1 MRINISQHQ
10 KYIFNETYTK
20 RKYKGKPFC
29 RFLAS
34 LQDRHNERYSKHEA
48 FCYLLD
54 KACERYL
61 PKSVKKEVAD
71 LMGDFQFI
79 TTKTQ
84 LAEDWH
90 WHRATVRQFLEK
102 LTEHGLI
109 NCKEFDTKYT
119 IITMYGMEDGN
130 VPIVQDCLLE
140 PIIRF
145 TIDSWLNGSS
155 TTEETAVVCG
165 QIVKGAVALSQGK
178 DATSISSD
186 KQLQSDD
193 IATSTIGRLVDSISL
208 IGEEEHSKHQLR
220 NAIFNF
226 FAHVLNR
233 DWLQLLLLIKE
244 LPDITGYGK
253 AASIKLKTA
262 EDMSLFQSLC
272 SAYKVCCSTS
282 TIETAAKPVI
292 NAKADNHK

>member
-1 MRINISQHQ
+1 MKHIQKENIKVSLSV
-10 KYIFNETYTK
+10 
-20 RKYKGKPFC
+20 G
-29 RFLAS
+29 FLAS

-54 KACERYL
+54 KACEHYM
-61 PKSVKKEVAD
+61 PKAVSKEVAD
-71 LMGDFQFI
+71 ELKGFQFI

-84 LAEDWH
+84 LAGDWH

-109 NCKEFDTKYT
+109 NCKEFDTKYA
-119 IITMYGMEDGN
+119 IITMYGIEDGN
-130 VPIVQDCLLE
+130 VPIVQDSLLE
-140 PIIRF
+140 PFIRF

-178 DATSISSD
+178 DATTISSD
-186 KQLQSDD
+186 KQLQPDD
-193 IATSTIGRLVDSISL
+193 IATCTIGKLVDSISL
-208 IGEEEHSKHQLR
+208 IGEEERSKHKLR
-220 NAIFNF
+220 NAIFKF
-226 FAHVLNR
+226 FTRVLNR

-244 LPDITGYGK
+244 LPDI
-253 AASIKLKTA
+253 ASHGMSASVKLNTA

-272 SAYKVCCSTS
+272 SAYKACCPTS
-282 TIETAAKPVI
+282 TVETAAKPVVT
-292 NAKADNHK
+292 AKADNHK

>member
-1 MRINISQHQ
+1 MKHIPKENIKVNLSV
-10 KYIFNETYTK
+10 
-20 RKYKGKPFC
+20 G
-29 RFLAS
+29 FLAS

-71 LMGDFQFI
+71 LMADFQFI

-208 IGEEEHSKHQLR
+208 VGEEEHCKHQLR

-226 FAHVLNR
+226 FAHVFNR
-233 DWLQLLLLIKE
+233 DWLQLLLLIQE

-272 SAYKVCCSTS
+272 SAYKACCPTS
-282 TIETAAKPVI
+282 TVETAAKPVVT
-292 NAKADNHK
+292 AKADNHK

>member
-1 MRINISQHQ
+1 MKHIQKENIKVSLSV
-10 KYIFNETYTK
+10 
-20 RKYKGKPFC
+20 G
-29 RFLAS
+29 FLAS

-54 KACERYL
+54 KACEHYM
-61 PKSVKKEVAD
+61 PKAVSKDVAD
-71 LMGDFQFI
+71 ELKGFQFI

-84 LAEDWH
+84 LAGDWH

-130 VPIVQDCLLE
+130 VPIVQDSLLE
-140 PIIRF
+140 PFIRF

-178 DATSISSD
+178 DATTISSD
-186 KQLQSDD
+186 KQLQPDD
-193 IATSTIGRLVDSISL
+193 IATCTIGRLVDSISL
-208 IGEEEHSKHQLR
+208 IGEEERSKHKLR
-220 NAIFNF
+220 NAIFKF
-226 FAHVLNR
+226 FTRVLSR

-244 LPDITGYGK
+244 LPDIASHGK
-253 AASIKLKTA
+253 AASVKLNTA

-272 SAYKVCCSTS
+272 SAYKACCPTS
-282 TIETAAKPVI
+282 TVETAAKPVVT
-292 NAKADNHK
+292 AKADNRK

>member
-1 MRINISQHQ
+1 MKHIPKENIKVNLSV
-10 KYIFNETYTK
+10 
-20 RKYKGKPFC
+20 G
-29 RFLAS
+29 FLAS

-71 LMGDFQFI
+71 IMGDFQFI

-155 TTEETAVVCG
+155 TTEETAIVCG
-165 QIVKGAVALSQGK
+165 QIVKGAVALSQENNS
-178 DATSISSD
+178 ASTSSD
-186 KQLQSDD
+186 NQLSSDD
-193 IATSTIGRLVDSISL
+193 IATCMIGRLVDCMPL
-208 IGEEEHSKHQLR
+208 VDEEEHNKLQLR
-220 NAIFNF
+220 NAIFKF
-226 FAHVLNR
+226 FTRVLNR
-233 DWLQLLLLIKE
+233 DWLQLLLLIRE
-244 LPDITGYGK
+244 LPDIASHGK
-253 AASIKLKTA
+253 AASVKLNTA

-272 SAYKVCCSTS
+272 SAYKACCPTS
-282 TIETAAKPVI
+282 TVETAAKPVI
-292 NAKADNHK
+292 NAKADNYK

>member
-1 MRINISQHQ
+1 MKHIQKENIKVSLSV
-10 KYIFNETYTK
+10 
-20 RKYKGKPFC
+20 G
-29 RFLAS
+29 FLAS

-54 KACERYL
+54 KACEHYM
-61 PKSVKKEVAD
+61 PKAVSKEVAD
-71 LMGDFQFI
+71 ELKGFQFI

-84 LAEDWH
+84 LAGDWH

-130 VPIVQDCLLE
+130 VPIVQDSLLE
-140 PIIRF
+140 PFIRF

-178 DATSISSD
+178 DATTISSD
-186 KQLQSDD
+186 KQLQPDD
-193 IATSTIGRLVDSISL
+193 IATCTIGRLVDSISL
-208 IGEEEHSKHQLR
+208 IGEEERNKHKLR
-220 NAIFNF
+220 NAIFKF
-226 FAHVLNR
+226 FTRVLNR

-244 LPDITGYGK
+244 LSDIASHGK
-253 AASIKLKTA
+253 AASVKLNTA

-272 SAYKVCCSTS
+272 SAYKVCCPTS
-282 TIETAAKPVI
+282 TVETAAKPVI

>member
-1 MRINISQHQ
+1 MKHIRKENIKVSLSV
-10 KYIFNETYTK
+10 
-20 RKYKGKPFC
+20 G
-29 RFLAS
+29 FLAS

-54 KACERYL
+54 KACEHYM
-61 PKSVKKEVAD
+61 PKAVSKEVAD
-71 LMGDFQFI
+71 ELKGFQFI

-84 LAEDWH
+84 LAGDWH

-130 VPIVQDCLLE
+130 VPIVQDSLLE
-140 PIIRF
+140 PFIRF

-155 TTEETAVVCG
+155 TTEETAVVCR

-178 DATSISSD
+178 DATTISSD
-186 KQLQSDD
+186 KQLQPDD
-193 IATSTIGRLVDSISL
+193 IATCTIGRLVDSISL
-208 IGEEEHSKHQLR
+208 IGEEERSKHKLR
-220 NAIFNF
+220 NAIFKF
-226 FAHVLNR
+226 FTRVLNR

-244 LPDITGYGK
+244 LPDIASHGK
-253 AASIKLKTA
+253 AASVKLNTA

-272 SAYKVCCSTS
+272 SAYKACSPTS
-282 TIETAAKPVI
+282 TVETASKSVVT
-292 NAKADNHK
+292 AKADNHK

>member
-1 MRINISQHQ
+1 MKHIQKENIKVSLSV
-10 KYIFNETYTK
+10 
-20 RKYKGKPFC
+20 G
-29 RFLAS
+29 FLAS

-54 KACERYL
+54 KACEHYM
-61 PKSVKKEVAD
+61 PKAVSKEVAD
-71 LMGDFQFI
+71 ELKGFQFI

-84 LAEDWH
+84 LAGDWH

-109 NCKEFDTKYT
+109 NCKEFDTKYA
-119 IITMYGMEDGN
+119 IITMYGIEDGN
-130 VPIVQDCLLE
+130 VPIVQDSLLE
-140 PIIRF
+140 PFIRF

-178 DATSISSD
+178 DATTISSD
-186 KQLQSDD
+186 KQLQPDD
-193 IATSTIGRLVDSISL
+193 IATCTIGKLVDSISL
-208 IGEEEHSKHQLR
+208 IGEEERSKHKLR
-220 NAIFNF
+220 NAIFKF
-226 FAHVLNR
+226 FTRVLNR

-272 SAYKVCCSTS
+272 SAYKVCCPTS
-282 TIETAAKPVI
+282 TVETAAKPVI

>member
-1 MRINISQHQ
+1 MKHIPKENIKVNISV
-10 KYIFNETYTK
+10 
-20 RKYKGKPFC
+20 G
-29 RFLAS
+29 FLAS

-61 PKSVKKEVAD
+61 PKSIKKEVAD
-71 LMGDFQFI
+71 LLGDFQFI

-165 QIVKGAVALSQGK
+165 QIVKGAVALSQENNS
-178 DATSISSD
+178 ASTSSD
-186 KQLQSDD
+186 NQLSSDD
-193 IATSTIGRLVDSISL
+193 IAACMIDRLVDCMPL
-208 IGEEEHSKHQLR
+208 VVKEEHNKLQLR
-220 NAIFNF
+220 NAIFKF
-226 FAHVLNR
+226 FTRVLNR

-244 LPDITGYGK
+244 LPDIASHGK
-253 AASIKLKTA
+253 AASVKLNTA

-272 SAYKVCCSTS
+272 SAYKACCPTS
-282 TIETAAKPVI
+282 TVETVAKPVVT
-292 NAKADNHK
+292 AKADNHK

>member
-1 MRINISQHQ
+1 MKHIPKENIKVNLSV
-10 KYIFNETYTK
+10 
-20 RKYKGKPFC
+20 G
-29 RFLAS
+29 FLAS

-61 PKSVKKEVAD
+61 PKSIKKEVAD

-102 LTEHGLI
+102 LAEHGLI
-109 NCKEFDTKYT
+109 NCKEFETKYT

-130 VPIVQDCLLE
+130 VPIVQDSLLE
-140 PIIRF
+140 PFIRF

-165 QIVKGAVALSQGK
+165 QIVKGTVALSQGK
-178 DATSISSD
+178 DATTLSSD
-186 KQLQSDD
+186 KQLQPDD
-193 IATSTIGRLVDSISL
+193 IATCTIGRLVDSISL
-208 IGEEEHSKHQLR
+208 IGEEERSKHKLR
-220 NAIFNF
+220 NAIFKF
-226 FAHVLNR
+226 FTRVLNR

-244 LPDITGYGK
+244 LPDIASHGK
-253 AASIKLKTA
+253 AASVKLNTA

-272 SAYKVCCSTS
+272 SAY
-282 TIETAAKPVI
+282 
-292 NAKADNHK
+292 

>member
-1 MRINISQHQ
+1 MKHIQKENIKVSLSV
-10 KYIFNETYTK
+10 
-20 RKYKGKPFC
+20 G
-29 RFLAS
+29 FLAS

-54 KACERYL
+54 KACEHYM
-61 PKSVKKEVAD
+61 PKAVSKEVAD
-71 LMGDFQFI
+71 ELKGFQFI

-84 LAEDWH
+84 LAGDWH

-119 IITMYGMEDGN
+119 IITMYGIEDGN
-130 VPIVQDCLLE
+130 VPIVQDSLLE
-140 PIIRF
+140 PFIRF

-178 DATSISSD
+178 DATTISSD
-186 KQLQSDD
+186 KQLQPDD
-193 IATSTIGRLVDSISL
+193 IATCTIGRLVDSISL
-208 IGEEEHSKHQLR
+208 IGEEERSKHKLR
-220 NAIFNF
+220 NAIFKF
-226 FAHVLNR
+226 FTRVLNR

-244 LPDITGYGK
+244 LPDIASHGK
-253 AASIKLKTA
+253 AASVKLNTA

-272 SAYKVCCSTS
+272 SAYKACCPTS
-282 TIETAAKPVI
+282 TVETAAKPVVT
-292 NAKADNHK
+292 AKADNHK

>member
-1 MRINISQHQ
+1 MKHIQKENIKVSLSV
-10 KYIFNETYTK
+10 
-20 RKYKGKPFC
+20 G
-29 RFLAS
+29 FLAS

-54 KACERYL
+54 KACEHYM
-61 PKSVKKEVAD
+61 PKAVSKEVAD
-71 LMGDFQFI
+71 ELKGFQFI

-84 LAEDWH
+84 LAGDWH

-119 IITMYGMEDGN
+119 IITMYGIEDGN
-130 VPIVQDCLLE
+130 VPIVQDSLLE
-140 PIIRF
+140 PFIRF

-178 DATSISSD
+178 DATTISSD
-186 KQLQSDD
+186 KQLQPDD
-193 IATSTIGRLVDSISL
+193 IATCTIGRLVDSISL
-208 IGEEEHSKHQLR
+208 IGEEERSKHKLR
-220 NAIFNF
+220 NAIFKF
-226 FAHVLNR
+226 FTRVLNR

-272 SAYKVCCSTS
+272 SAYKVCSPTS
-282 TIETAAKPVI
+282 TVETAAKPVI

>member
-1 MRINISQHQ
+1 MKHIPKENIKVHLSV
-10 KYIFNETYTK
+10 
-20 RKYKGKPFC
+20 G
-29 RFLAS
+29 FLAS

-71 LMGDFQFI
+71 IMGDFQFI

-155 TTEETAVVCG
+155 TTEETAIVCG

-193 IATSTIGRLVDSISL
+193 IATSTIGRLVDNISL
-208 IGEEEHSKHQLR
+208 IGEEEHCKHQLR

-226 FAHVLNR
+226 FARVLNR

-244 LPDITGYGK
+244 LPDIASHGK
-253 AASIKLKTA
+253 AASVKLNTA

-272 SAYKVCCSTS
+272 SAYKACCPTS
-282 TIETAAKPVI
+282 TVGTAAKPVVT
-292 NAKADNHK
+292 AKADNHK

>member
-1 MRINISQHQ
+1 MKHIPKENIKVNLSV
-10 KYIFNETYTK
+10 
-20 RKYKGKPFC
+20 G
-29 RFLAS
+29 FLAS

-130 VPIVQDCLLE
+130 VPIIQDSLLE
-140 PIIRF
+140 PFIRF

-178 DATSISSD
+178 DATTISSD
-186 KQLQSDD
+186 KQLQPDD
-193 IATSTIGRLVDSISL
+193 IATCTIGRLVDSISL
-208 IGEEEHSKHQLR
+208 IGEEERSKHKLR
-220 NAIFNF
+220 NAIFKF
-226 FAHVLNR
+226 FTRVLNR

-282 TIETAAKPVI
+282 TIETAVKPVI

>member
-1 MRINISQHQ
+1 MKHIQKENIKVSLSV
-10 KYIFNETYTK
+10 
-20 RKYKGKPFC
+20 G
-29 RFLAS
+29 FLAS

-54 KACERYL
+54 KACEHYM
-61 PKSVKKEVAD
+61 PKAVSKEVAD
-71 LMGDFQFI
+71 ELKGFQFI

-84 LAEDWH
+84 LAGDWH

-130 VPIVQDCLLE
+130 VPIVQDSLLE
-140 PIIRF
+140 PFIRF

-178 DATSISSD
+178 DATTISSD
-186 KQLQSDD
+186 KQLQPDD
-193 IATSTIGRLVDSISL
+193 IATCTIGRLVDSISL
-208 IGEEEHSKHQLR
+208 IGEEERSKHKLR
-220 NAIFNF
+220 NAIFKF
-226 FAHVLNR
+226 FTRVLNR

-244 LPDITGYGK
+244 LPDIASHGK
-253 AASIKLKTA
+253 AASVKLNTA

-272 SAYKVCCSTS
+272 SAYKACCPTS
-282 TIETAAKPVI
+282 TVETAAKPVVTP
-292 NAKADNHK
+292 KADNHK

>member
-1 MRINISQHQ
+1 MKHIPKENIKVNLSV
-10 KYIFNETYTK
+10 
-20 RKYKGKPFC
+20 G
-29 RFLAS
+29 FLAS

-61 PKSVKKEVAD
+61 PKSIKKEVAD
-71 LMGDFQFI
+71 LLGDFQFI

-140 PIIRF
+140 PFIRF

-178 DATSISSD
+178 DATTISSD
-186 KQLQSDD
+186 KQLQPDD
-193 IATSTIGRLVDSISL
+193 IATCTIGRLVDSISL
-208 IGEEEHSKHQLR
+208 IGEEERSKHKLR
-220 NAIFNF
+220 NAIFKF
-226 FAHVLNR
+226 FTRVLNR

-244 LPDITGYGK
+244 LPDIASHGK
-253 AASIKLKTA
+253 AASVKLNTA

-272 SAYKVCCSTS
+272 SVYKACSSTS
-282 TIETAAKPVI
+282 TVETAAKPVI

>member
-1 MRINISQHQ
+1 MKHIPKENIKVNLSV
-10 KYIFNETYTK
+10 
-20 RKYKGKPFC
+20 G
-29 RFLAS
+29 FLAS

-71 LMGDFQFI
+71 IMGDFQFI

-165 QIVKGAVALSQGK
+165 QIVKGAVALSQENSS
-178 DATSISSD
+178 ASTSSD
-186 KQLQSDD
+186 NQLSSDD
-193 IATSTIGRLVDSISL
+193 IATCMIGRLVVCMPLVD
-208 IGEEEHSKHQLR
+208 EEEHNKLQLR
-220 NAIFNF
+220 NAIFKF
-226 FAHVLNR
+226 FTRVLNR
-233 DWLQLLLLIKE
+233 DWLQLLLLIME
-244 LPDITGYGK
+244 LPDIIGYGK

-272 SAYKVCCSTS
+272 SAYKACCPTS
-282 TIETAAKPVI
+282 TVGTAAKPVVT
-292 NAKADNHK
+292 AKADSHK

>member
-1 MRINISQHQ
+1 MKHIQKENIKVSLSV
-10 KYIFNETYTK
+10 
-20 RKYKGKPFC
+20 G
-29 RFLAS
+29 FLAS
-34 LQDRHNERYSKHEA
+34 LQERHNERYSKHEA

-54 KACERYL
+54 KACEHYM
-61 PKSVKKEVAD
+61 PKAVSKEVAD
-71 LMGDFQFI
+71 ELKGFQFI

-84 LAEDWH
+84 LAGDWH

-130 VPIVQDCLLE
+130 VPIVQDSLLE
-140 PIIRF
+140 PFIRF

-178 DATSISSD
+178 DATTISSD
-186 KQLQSDD
+186 KQLQPDD
-193 IATSTIGRLVDSISL
+193 IATCTIGRLVDSISL
-208 IGEEEHSKHQLR
+208 IGEEERSKHKLR
-220 NAIFNF
+220 NAIFKF
-226 FAHVLNR
+226 FTRVLNR

-244 LPDITGYGK
+244 LPDIASHGK
-253 AASIKLKTA
+253 AASVKLNTA

-272 SAYKVCCSTS
+272 SAYKACCPTS
-282 TIETAAKPVI
+282 TVETAAKPVVT
-292 NAKADNHK
+292 AKADNHK

>member
-1 MRINISQHQ
+1 MKHIQKENIKVSLSV
-10 KYIFNETYTK
+10 
-20 RKYKGKPFC
+20 G
-29 RFLAS
+29 FLAS

-54 KACERYL
+54 KACEHYM
-61 PKSVKKEVAD
+61 PKAVSKEVAD
-71 LMGDFQFI
+71 ELKGFQFI

-84 LAEDWH
+84 LAGDWH

-119 IITMYGMEDGN
+119 IITMYGIEDGN
-130 VPIVQDCLLE
+130 VPIVQDSLLE
-140 PIIRF
+140 PFIRF

-178 DATSISSD
+178 DATTISSD
-186 KQLQSDD
+186 KQLQPDD
-193 IATSTIGRLVDSISL
+193 IATCTIGRLVDSISL
-208 IGEEEHSKHQLR
+208 IGEEERSKHKLR
-220 NAIFNF
+220 NAIFKF
-226 FAHVLNR
+226 FTRVLNR

-244 LPDITGYGK
+244 LPDIASYGK
-253 AASIKLKTA
+253 AASVKLNTA

-272 SAYKVCCSTS
+272 SAYKACSPTS
-282 TIETAAKPVI
+282 TVETAVKPVVTA
-292 NAKADNHK
+292 NADNHK

>member
-1 MRINISQHQ
+1 MKHIPKENIKVSLSV
-10 KYIFNETYTK
+10 
-20 RKYKGKPFC
+20 G
-29 RFLAS
+29 FLAS

-54 KACERYL
+54 KACEHYM
-61 PKSVKKEVAD
+61 PKAVSKEVAD
-71 LMGDFQFI
+71 ELKGFQVV

-102 LTEHGLI
+102 LTEHELI
-109 NCKEFDTKYT
+109 QCKEFETKYT
-119 IITMYGMEDGN
+119 IITMIGMKDGN
-130 VPIVQDCLLE
+130 VPTMRNSILE

-145 TIDSWLNGSS
+145 TMDSWFNGTS
-155 TTEETAVVCG
+155 TTEVTAVVCG

-178 DATSISSD
+178 DITSISSD

-193 IATSTIGRLVDSISL
+193 IATCIIGRLVDCISPK
-208 IGEEEHSKHQLR
+208 GEEEQKELQLR
-220 NAIFNF
+220 NAIFKF
-226 FAHVLNR
+226 FTHVLNR

-272 SAYKVCCSTS
+272 SAYKVCCFT
-282 TIETAAKPVI
+282 TTVETVAKPVVT
-292 NAKADNHK
+292 AKADNHK

>member
-1 MRINISQHQ
+1 MKHIPKENIKVNLSV
-10 KYIFNETYTK
+10 
-20 RKYKGKPFC
+20 G
-29 RFLAS
+29 FLAS

-71 LMGDFQFI
+71 IMGDFQFI

-102 LTEHGLI
+102 LMEHGLI
-109 NCKEFDTKYT
+109 NSKEFDTKYT

-155 TTEETAVVCG
+155 TTEETAIVCG
-165 QIVKGAVALSQGK
+165 QIVKGAAALSQGK
-178 DATSISSD
+178 ETTSISSD

-220 NAIFNF
+220 NAIFSF

-282 TIETAAKPVI
+282 TIETAVKPVI

>member
-1 MRINISQHQ
+1 MKHIPKENIKVNLSV
-10 KYIFNETYTK
+10 
-20 RKYKGKPFC
+20 G
-29 RFLAS
+29 FLAS

-130 VPIVQDCLLE
+130 VPIIQDSLLE
-140 PIIRF
+140 PFIRF

-178 DATSISSD
+178 DATTISSD
-186 KQLQSDD
+186 KQLQPDD
-193 IATSTIGRLVDSISL
+193 IATCTIGRLVDSISL
-208 IGEEEHSKHQLR
+208 IGEEERSKHKLR
-220 NAIFNF
+220 NAIFKF
-226 FAHVLNR
+226 FTRVLNR

-272 SAYKVCCSTS
+272 SAYMVCCPTS
-282 TIETAAKPVI
+282 TVETAVKPVVT
-292 NAKADNHK
+292 AKADNHK

>member
-1 MRINISQHQ
+1 MKHIQKENIKVSLSV
-10 KYIFNETYTK
+10 
-20 RKYKGKPFC
+20 G
-29 RFLAS
+29 FLAS

-54 KACERYL
+54 KACEHYM
-61 PKSVKKEVAD
+61 PKAVSKEVAD
-71 LMGDFQFI
+71 ELKGFQFI

-84 LAEDWH
+84 LAGDWH

-140 PIIRF
+140 PFIRF

-178 DATSISSD
+178 DATTISSD
-186 KQLQSDD
+186 KQLQPDD
-193 IATSTIGRLVDSISL
+193 IATCTIGRLVDSISL
-208 IGEEEHSKHQLR
+208 IGEEERSKHKLR
-220 NAIFNF
+220 NAIFKF
-226 FAHVLNR
+226 FTRVLNR

-244 LPDITGYGK
+244 LPDIASHGK
-253 AASIKLKTA
+253 AASVKLNAA

-272 SAYKVCCSTS
+272 SAYKVCCPTS
-282 TIETAAKPVI
+282 SVETAAKPVI

>member
-1 MRINISQHQ
+1 MKHIQKENIKVSLSV
-10 KYIFNETYTK
+10 
-20 RKYKGKPFC
+20 G
-29 RFLAS
+29 FLAS

-54 KACERYL
+54 KACEHYM
-61 PKSVKKEVAD
+61 PKAVSKEVAD
-71 LMGDFQFI
+71 ELKGFQFI

-84 LAEDWH
+84 LAGDWH

-119 IITMYGMEDGN
+119 IITMYGIEDGN
-130 VPIVQDCLLE
+130 VPIVQDSLLE
-140 PIIRF
+140 PFIRF

-178 DATSISSD
+178 DATTISSD
-186 KQLQSDD
+186 KQLQPDD
-193 IATSTIGRLVDSISL
+193 IATCTIGRLVDSISL
-208 IGEEEHSKHQLR
+208 IGEEERSKHKLR
-220 NAIFNF
+220 NAIFKF
-226 FAHVLNR
+226 FTRVLNR

-272 SAYKVCCSTS
+272 SAYKACCPTS
-282 TIETAAKPVI
+282 TVETAAKPVI

>member
-1 MRINISQHQ
+1 MKHIPKENIKVSLSV
-10 KYIFNETYTK
+10 
-20 RKYKGKPFC
+20 G
-29 RFLAS
+29 FLAS

-54 KACERYL
+54 KACEHYM
-61 PKSVKKEVAD
+61 PKAVSKEVAD
-71 LMGDFQFI
+71 ELKDFQFI

-109 NCKEFDTKYT
+109 HCKEFETKYT
-119 IITMYGMEDGN
+119 IITMRGMKDCN
-130 VPIVQDCLLE
+130 VPTMRNSILE

-145 TIDSWLNGSS
+145 TMDSWFNGTS

-165 QIVKGAVALSQGK
+165 QIVKGAVALSQESNS
-178 DATSISSD
+178 ASTSSD
-186 KQLQSDD
+186 NQLSSDD
-193 IATSTIGRLVDSISL
+193 IATCMIGRLVDCMPL
-208 IGEEEHSKHQLR
+208 VDEEEHNKLQLR
-220 NAIFNF
+220 NAIFKF
-226 FAHVLNR
+226 FTRVLNR

-244 LPDITGYGK
+244 LPDIASHGK
-253 AASIKLKTA
+253 AAYVKLNTA

-272 SAYKVCCSTS
+272 SAYKACCPTS
-282 TIETAAKPVI
+282 TV
-292 NAKADNHK
+292 

>member
-1 MRINISQHQ
+1 MKHIQKENIKVSLSV
-10 KYIFNETYTK
+10 
-20 RKYKGKPFC
+20 G
-29 RFLAS
+29 FLAS

-54 KACERYL
+54 KACEHYM
-61 PKSVKKEVAD
+61 PKAVSKEVAD
-71 LMGDFQFI
+71 ELKGFQFI

-84 LAEDWH
+84 LAGDWH

-130 VPIVQDCLLE
+130 VPIVQDSLLE
-140 PIIRF
+140 PFIRF

-178 DATSISSD
+178 DATTISSD
-186 KQLQSDD
+186 KQLQPDD
-193 IATSTIGRLVDSISL
+193 IATCTIGRLVDSISL
-208 IGEEEHSKHQLR
+208 IGEEERSKHKLR
-220 NAIFNF
+220 NAIFMF
-226 FAHVLNR
+226 FTRVLNR

-244 LPDITGYGK
+244 LPDIASHGK
-253 AASIKLKTA
+253 AASVKLNTA

-272 SAYKVCCSTS
+272 SAYKACCPTS
-282 TIETAAKPVI
+282 TVETAAKPVVT
-292 NAKADNHK
+292 AKADNHK